1 MSIGVSMEEL
11 LGWSEESSNFWKA
24 HLDANPALLELKCGI
39 GGATNVQQLVRHI
52 WGAEMRWARRLAS
65 EPEISWETMPP
76 GPLEAL
82 FDLHLQATGIFK
94 RLLANPQ
101 KDWEARYTL
110 NFDWLPP
117 DKRALTHRKILGH
130 ALLHGQRHWAQ
141 LATLVR
147 EAGSPSGFWGD
158 LLFSSSL
165 A

>member
-1 MSIGVSMEEL
+1 MSIGVSMDEL
-11 LGWSEESSNFWKA
+11 LAWSEESSNFWKA

-39 GGATNVQQLVRHI
+39 GGAANVQQLVRHI
-52 WGAEMRWARRLAS
+52 WGAEMRWARRLAG
-65 EPEISWETMPP
+65 EPEIPWEAMPP

-82 FDLHLQATGIFK
+82 FDLHLQATSIFK

-101 KDWEARYTL
+101 KDWEAQYIL

-147 EAGSPSGFWGD
+147 EAGSPSGFRGD
-158 LLFSSSL
+158 ILFSSSL

>member
-11 LGWSEESSNFWKA
+11 LGWNEESSRFWKA
-24 HLDANPALLELKCGI
+24 HLDTNPALLELPCGI
-39 GGATNVQQLVRHI
+39 GGATNVQGLVRHI
-52 WGAEMRWARRLAS
+52 WGAEMRWARRLAD
-65 EPEISWETMPP
+65 EPEIPWEAMPA

-82 FDLHLQATGIFK
+82 FDLHLSATEIFK
-94 RLLANPQ
+94 RLLSNPE
-101 KDWEARYTL
+101 KNWAALYT
-110 NFDWLPP
+110 FHVDWLPP
-117 DKRALTHRKILGH
+117 DKRSLTHRKMLVH

-158 LLFSSSL
+158 VLFSSSL